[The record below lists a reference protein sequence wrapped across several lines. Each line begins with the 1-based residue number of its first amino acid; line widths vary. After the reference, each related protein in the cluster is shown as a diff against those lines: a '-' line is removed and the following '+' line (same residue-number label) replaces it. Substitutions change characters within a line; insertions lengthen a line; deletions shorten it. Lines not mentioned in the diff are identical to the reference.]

1 MKLRELKSW
10 SEYWQRLQTAVLAPG
25 VDQAALDAAL
35 RESQARMPVPVVW
48 LLGKTQAGKTS
59 IIRALT
65 GSAAAEIGNGFQ
77 PCTRSARLYDH
88 PADAPVVRFLDT
100 RGLGERS
107 YDPDEDIRYC
117 ESQANLLVAVMKVA
131 DQRQEAVFEVLRT
144 VRRRHPDWPLVLV
157 QTGLHELYPPG
168 AAHLTPW
175 PYADEPLPQRVPADL
190 RRALLAQRSEFG
202 TLPGSGPTRA
212 VAVDLTLPE
221 DGFVPAD
228 YGLAELW
235 TAIEAVSSLGLHER
249 LCADEAVRDLYART
263 AHQHIVGHALT
274 AAGLGALPV
283 VDLVSVSMV
292 QAKLLHGLAA
302 LYGQRWDRRAIS
314 EFVALIGAGVATGW
328 VARML
333 GRSVVKVIPVWGQT
347 VGAVWGA
354 SASGASTYALGKAA
368 VYFLARRRAGLA
380 VDRAALRRI
389 YDDALAR
396 GARLLRGRTGAA
408 DDS

>member
-1 MKLRELKSW
+1 
-10 SEYWQRLQTAVLAPG
+10 
-25 VDQAALDAAL
+25 
-35 RESQARMPVPVVW
+35 
-48 LLGKTQAGKTS
+48 
-59 IIRALT
+59 
-65 GSAAAEIGNGFQ
+65 
-77 PCTRSARLYDH
+77 
-88 PADAPVVRFLDT
+88 
-100 RGLGERS
+100 
-107 YDPDEDIRYC
+107 
-117 ESQANLLVAVMKVA
+117 
-131 DQRQEAVFEVLRT
+131 
-144 VRRRHPDWPLVLV
+144 
-157 QTGLHELYPPG
+157 
-168 AAHLTPW
+168 
-175 PYADEPLPQRVPADL
+175 
-190 RRALLAQRSEFG
+190 
-202 TLPGSGPTRA
+202 
-212 VAVDLTLPE
+212 
-221 DGFVPAD
+221 
-228 YGLAELW
+228 
-235 TAIEAVSSLGLHER
+235 
-249 LCADEAVRDLYART
+249 
-263 AHQHIVGHALT
+263 
-274 AAGLGALPV
+274 
-283 VDLVSVSMV
+283 MV